1 MATATTA
8 EQKAIAEIDAYIKKN
23 GGGYPAW
30 YVGIAADPRQRLFTD
45 HSVFEKGDAWIF
57 CDCGDDA
64 TARRIEQAFLNA
76 SCKGGGGGGDRDTRY
91 VYAYKISASTRE

>member
-8 EQKAIAEIDAYIKKN
+8 EQKAIAEIDAYIKKH

-45 HSVFEKGDAWIF
+45 HSVTEKGGLWIHY
-57 CDCGDDA
+57 DCGNDA
-64 TARRIEQAFLNA
+64 TARRVEQAFLNA
-76 SCKGGGGGGDRDTRY
+76 GCKGGGGGGDQNTRY
-91 VYAYKISASTRE
+91 VYAYKITPSTRE